1 MFQLTC
7 LKSSQVCRTAGLD
20 PLHEDG
26 FNRLLEAGG
35 LTVIILTQTKLR
47 LDKTNRVNE
56 TFWDGNVATFN
67 KHFISDW
74 GSVSCRWH
82 YWSRMRGSCD
92 CILALPKCLI
102 LYKVS
107 KVVGEKYENVVM
119 VNKLT
124 SGG

>member
-67 KHFISDW
+67 KHSEASFLI
-74 GSVSCRWH
+74 GAPSVVD
-82 YWSRMRGSCD
+82 G
-92 CILALPKCLI
+92 ITGP
-102 LYKVS
+102 
-107 KVVGEKYENVVM
+107 G
-119 VNKLT
+119 
-124 SGG
+124 